1 MKFEILREGQTAV
14 LLLRDQLTVND
25 RASFENVVSELVDQN
40 PARIRVDLPGL
51 DFMDSAGL
59 GCLLT
64 LRDRAGGSRR
74 QVILAGAKGAVKEL
88 LELARF
94 DILFAMA

>member
-14 LLLRDQLTVND
+14 LLLKDQLTVND
-25 RASFENVVSELVDQN
+25 RAPFENVVSELVDQHL
-40 PARIRVDLPGL
+40 PRIRVDLSGL

-64 LRDRAGGSRR
+64 LRDRAGASH
-74 QVILAGAKGAVKEL
+74 QDVTLTGAKGAVKEL
-88 LELARF
+88 LDLARF
-94 DILFAMA
+94 DILFAMS